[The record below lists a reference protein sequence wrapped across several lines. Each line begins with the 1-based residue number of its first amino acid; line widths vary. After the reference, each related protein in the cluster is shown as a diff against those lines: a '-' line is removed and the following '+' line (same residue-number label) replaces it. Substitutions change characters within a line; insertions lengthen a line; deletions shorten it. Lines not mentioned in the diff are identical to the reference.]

1 MNECNICPYILPLL
15 QVHELSPDDVE
26 DLIYGV
32 ATRDGFWEHIGE
44 VPYSILYPR

>member
-1 MNECNICPYILPLL
+1 MNKCSLRPYIPPLL
-15 QVHELSPDDVE
+15 QVHELSQDDVE

-44 VPYSILYPR
+44 VRYGILYPR